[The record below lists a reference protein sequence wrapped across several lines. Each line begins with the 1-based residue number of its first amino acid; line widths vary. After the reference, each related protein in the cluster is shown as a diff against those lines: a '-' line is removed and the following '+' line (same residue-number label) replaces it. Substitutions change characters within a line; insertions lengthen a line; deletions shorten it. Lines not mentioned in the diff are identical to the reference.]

1 MRFDR
6 NGTETDRGAERARW
20 VAEYR
25 ASGLGLKQ
33 FAHENG
39 LKESQLHY
47 WVYGAGQMRVAE
59 AGKPVFREVVIPAA
73 GSAAPAWSAEIALPD
88 GLRVRLSPGADVA
101 WVCTLVESLRRPCS
115 P

>member
-1 MRFDR
+1 VRFDR

-47 WVYGAGQMRVAE
+47 WVYGAGRKRGADD
-59 AGKPVFREVVIPAA
+59 AKPVFREVMIP
-73 GSAAPAWSAEIALPD
+73 SALSMAPAWSAEIALPD

>member
-1 MRFDR
+1 
-6 NGTETDRGAERARW
+6 

-39 LKESQLHY
+39 LKTSQLHY
-47 WVYGAGQMRVAE
+47 WVYGSGRAPVAE
-59 AGKPVFREVVIPAA
+59 TAKPVFREVVIPAPA
-73 GSAAPAWSAEIALPD
+73 ALSSASAWSAEIAMPD
-88 GLRVRLSPGADVA
+88 GLRVRLSPGTDVA
-101 WVCTLVESLRRPCS
+101 WVSQLVESLRRPCS

>member
-6 NGTETDRGAERARW
+6 NETGADRGAERARW

-33 FAHENG
+33 FARENG
-39 LKESQLHY
+39 LKASQLHY
-47 WVYGAGQMRVAE
+47 WVYGAGRTRVAQ
-59 AGKPVFREVVIPAA
+59 AAKPIFREVEIPAA
-73 GSAAPAWSAEIALPD
+73 LAMAPAWSAEIALPD
-88 GLRVRLSPGADVA
+88 GLRVRLGAGTDVA
-101 WVCTLVESLRRPCS
+101 WVSTLVESLRRPCS

>member
-1 MRFDR
+1 VRFDH
-6 NGTETDRGAERARW
+6 NGTETDRGAERVRW

-39 LKESQLHY
+39 LKASQLHY
-47 WVYGAGQMRVAE
+47 WVYGAGRKRVAQD
-59 AGKPVFREVVIPAA
+59 AKPVFREVLIP
-73 GSAAPAWSAEIALPD
+73 SALSMAPAWSAEIALPD
-88 GLRVRLSPGADVA
+88 GTRVLLSPGTDVA
-101 WVCTLVESLRRPCS
+101 WVSTLVESLRQPCS

>member
-1 MRFDR
+1 
-6 NGTETDRGAERARW
+6 

-39 LKESQLHY
+39 LKASQLHY
-47 WVYGAGQMRVAE
+47 WVYGPRRACVAE
-59 AGKPVFREVVIPAA
+59 TAKPVFREVVI
-73 GSAAPAWSAEIALPD
+73 SAASALSSASAWSAEIALPD
-88 GLRVRLSPGADVA
+88 GLRVRLSPGTDVA
-101 WVCTLVESLRRPCS
+101 WVSQLVESLRRPCS

>member
-1 MRFDR
+1 VRFNR
-6 NGTETDRGAERARW
+6 NGAGTDRDAERARW

-33 FAHENG
+33 FAQENA
-39 LKESQLHY
+39 LKAGQLHY
-47 WVYGAGQMRVAE
+47 WVYGAGQARVAE
-59 AGKPVFREVVIPAA
+59 AGKPVFREVTIPAA
-73 GSAAPAWSAEIALPD
+73 LSAAPAWGAEIALPD

>member
-1 MRFDR
+1 MRFER
-6 NGTETDRGAERARW
+6 NGTETDRCAERARW

-39 LKESQLHY
+39 LEANRLHY
-47 WVYGAGQMRVAE
+47 WVYGAGRRRAAD
-59 AGKPVFREVVIPAA
+59 AGKPVFQEVMIPAA
-73 GSAAPAWSAEIALPD
+73 LSVAPAWSAEIALPD

-101 WVCTLVESLRRPCS
+101 WVRTLVESLRRPCS